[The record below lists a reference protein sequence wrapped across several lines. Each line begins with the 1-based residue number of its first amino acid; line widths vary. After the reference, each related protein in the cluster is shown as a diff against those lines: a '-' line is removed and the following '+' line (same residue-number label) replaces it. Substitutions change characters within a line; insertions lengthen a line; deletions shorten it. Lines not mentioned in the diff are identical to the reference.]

1 LKEKTMERNARLTLV
16 GLGTVAGLILFV
28 ILLAIPALNLV
39 KKIAIKNVCGTNLKG
54 LGTAMTVY
62 ANDYDDMYPQLPGTG
77 PWSED
82 LGFPFFLDRPDFSN
96 AQSNTLRNISAS
108 LYLLVR
114 YADVAPSSFVCPYS
128 EMQPFDGINPTQK
141 KIIELWDFGYDPYAH
156 VSYAYHNPYGKY
168 PPDGTLSAAF
178 AVMADMSP
186 WLRDGNFVMP
196 GSESDQQV
204 NRPAIITVTDKTT
217 WKTGTGR
224 YHDGQGQN
232 VLYADGHTS
241 WETQPNVGVK
251 NDNIYTY
258 WSVEE
263 NPTEQERQGGTAPTG
278 RGPENDAK
286 SKEDSFLAI

>member
-1 LKEKTMERNARLTLV
+1 MERNARLTLV

-96 AQSNTLRNISAS
+96 AQFNTLRNISAS

-114 YADVAPSSFVCPYS
+114 EADVSPTSFICPYS
-128 EMQPFDGINPTQK
+128 EMQPFDGDNPDK
-141 KIIELWDFGYDPYAH
+141 KDIVDLWDFGNAPHSH
-156 VSYAYHNPYGKY
+156 VSYSYHNPYGKY
-168 PPDGTLSAAF
+168 PSDGTRSAAF
-178 AVMADMSP
+178 AVAADMSP
-186 WLRDGNFVMP
+186 WFKNGNFVLP
-196 GSESDQQV
+196 GSEPSTEH
-204 NRPAIITVTDKTT
+204 NRPAIITVSDKST
-217 WKTGTGR
+217 WPAGNGR
-224 YHDGQGQN
+224 YHTEDGHN
-232 VLYADGHTS
+232 VLFADGHTS
-241 WETQPNVGVK
+241 YETRPNVGVK

-258 WSVEE
+258 WSAEE
-263 NPTEQERQGGTAPTG
+263 NPTEQDRQGGTAPTG

-286 SKEDSFLAI
+286 SREDSFLAI